1 MSKKGQLM
9 EVLKKEVRSLLMA
22 AKGGLTPAQL
32 EHEYMAMI
40 GKPLPVRDLG
50 FQSTLELVANM
61 PEVVRICTYEK
72 GTFILKAIAD
82 ETTKAI
88 AKLVAR
94 QRRSAKE
101 RKSAAVRAHAVSP
114 QKNPQSFP
122 RRGKAPILPATVKAE
137 LQDLLSSSPLLLLD
151 FHNAFFKRFGRAFE
165 YTQYGF
171 FSMFEVLRSVSD
183 TIVVKQTKA
192 GSLLTLKKHLA
203 NEIKKEEA
211 PRGETWGEAP
221 RGETWGEA
229 PRGETWG
236 EAPRGETWGEA
247 PRGETWG
254 EAPRGETWDQAPRGE
269 TWDQAPR
276 GETWDQAPRGE
287 TWDQAPRGETWD
299 QAPRGETWEE
309 VLQGA
314 TAVEM
319 PPLEPICETENCYL
333 TAEEKSEPVETQAVD
348 LGDGLK
354 QLNLAMHAMVCVLE
368 DKFTVHCLVYNA
380 VVSCNMF
387 KTQDLEQS
395 LLDKLIMTPEI
406 PPDAVQDRSLC
417 SLPPLERRCLVGV
430 FVEIIVSPSQ
440 FYIHICGRETSD
452 ELQDMMVDMRHCYSN
467 KLVSDRYIMP
477 ESSVQPGQLCC
488 VTTSKW
494 WYRVIIHRVIND
506 KDVEVFYPD
515 YGNLEIVRKSWLRFL
530 KWCYLK
536 LPAQAIPCSLAWV
549 KPVESTWSSAATLLF
564 KNLCSSKLLV
574 GIVDE
579 YVNGILH
586 LFLCDTSTKEDVYFH
601 CVLKDKGYAD
611 ICGKNVP
618 SEGFKELNPLAL
630 YVQPSEKWENAELV
644 EPDLC
649 LQQESLDADS
659 ATATSKLH
667 GDELCD
673 QQWHLSDNEET
684 QDDVQPLLDEV
695 SVPGT
700 VDPDTEL
707 AQEDTGETPTD
718 LVAVVKTP
726 HCLGESSM
734 PVVLFKSVEDSY
746 TSYMYS
752 KEPGGM
758 SQDKPDQIERFSS
771 NLQHR
776 EAVHP
781 SVLLMAVPF
790 MDNHNNEEQMRSK
803 DHPRSLKVS
812 LCFDSGLPD
821 QGLARKLYLP
831 PTTLP
836 AVLAAARLASSS
848 NYFHWLPSLRKK
860 V

>member
-1 MSKKGQLM
+1 MGGGSECRRSQLEYEGAGGRQLQGCRQGNTGPGRADMSKKGQLM
-9 EVLKKEVRSLLMA
+9 EMLKKEVRSLLMA
-22 AKGGLTPAQL
+22 AKEGLTPAQL

-40 GKPLPVRDLG
+40 GKPLPVHDLG
-50 FQSTLELVANM
+50 FQSTLELVADM
-61 PEVVRICTYEK
+61 PEVVRICAYEK

-88 AKLVAR
+88 ARLVAR
-94 QRRSAKE
+94 QKRSTKE
-101 RKSAAVRAHAVSP
+101 RKSAAVRADAVSSH
-114 QKNPQSFP
+114 KNPQSFP
-122 RRGKAPILPATVKAE
+122 RRRKAPILPARVKAE

-151 FHNAFFKRFGRAFE
+151 FHNAFFRRFGRAFE

-171 FSMFEVLRSVSD
+171 FSMFEVLKSVSD
-183 TIVVKQTKA
+183 IIVVEQTKA
-192 GSLLTLKKHLA
+192 GSLLTLEKHLA
-203 NEIKKEEA
+203 NGIKKEEMPRGEMREEV
-211 PRGETWGEAP
+211 PRGETRGEMP
-221 RGETWGEA
+221 RGETRGEM
-229 PRGETWG
+229 PRGETRG
-236 EAPRGETWGEA
+236 EMPRGETQEEM
-247 PRGETWG
+247 PR
-254 EAPRGETWDQAPRGE
+254 
-269 TWDQAPR
+269 
-276 GETWDQAPRGE
+276 
-287 TWDQAPRGETWD
+287 
-299 QAPRGETWEE
+299 
-309 VLQGA
+309 GA

-319 PPLEPICETENCYL
+319 PALEPICETENCYL
-333 TAEEKSEPVETQAVD
+333 TAEEKSEPVEIQAVD
-348 LGDGLK
+348 LCDSLK
-354 QLNLAMHAMVCVLE
+354 QA
-368 DKFTVHCLVYNA
+368 
-380 VVSCNMF
+380 
-387 KTQDLEQS
+387 QDLEQS

-430 FVEIIVSPSQ
+430 FVEVIVSPNQ
-440 FYIHICGRETSD
+440 FYVHVCSRETSD
-452 ELQDMMVDMRHCYSN
+452 KLQDMMVDMRHCYSN

-477 ESSVQPGQLCC
+477 ESSIQPGQLCC
-488 VTTSKW
+488 VMISRW

-549 KPVESTWSSAATLLF
+549 KPVEGTWSNAATLLF
-564 KNLCSSKLLV
+564 KSLCSSKLLV

-611 ICGKNVP
+611 ICGKNIP

-630 YVQPSEKWENAELV
+630 YVQPREKWENAELA

-659 ATATSKLH
+659 PTATSKL
-667 GDELCD
+667 GGNELCD

-684 QDDVQPLLDEV
+684 EDDVQPLLDEV

-700 VDPDTEL
+700 TDQDTEL
-707 AQEDTGETPTD
+707 AQEDTGETSTD
-718 LVAVVKTP
+718 LAAVV
-726 HCLGESSM
+726 
-734 PVVLFKSVEDSY
+734 KSVEDSY
-746 TSYMYS
+746 TSCMCS

-758 SQDKPDQIERFSS
+758 SQDKPDQTERFSN
-771 NLQHR
+771 NLQLR

-781 SVLLMAVPF
+781 SVLLMAMPF
-790 MDNHNNEEQMRSK
+790 MDNHNNEEQMRRK
-803 DHPRSLKVS
+803 DHPGS

-821 QGLARKLYLP
+821 QGLSRKLCLP

>member
-1 MSKKGQLM
+1 MAGADMSKKGQLLG
-9 EVLKKEVRSLLMA
+9 VLKKEVRSLLMA
-22 AKGGLTPAQL
+22 AKEGLTPAQL
-32 EHEYMAMI
+32 EQEYMTMV

-50 FQSTLELVANM
+50 FQSTLELVADM
-61 PEVVRICTYEK
+61 PEVVRICTYGK

-101 RKSAAVRAHAVSP
+101 RKSAALRADAISSH
-114 QKNPQSFP
+114 KNPQSLP

-151 FHNAFFKRFGRAFE
+151 FHNAFFRRFGRVFE

-171 FSMFEVLRSVSD
+171 FSMFEVLKSVSD
-183 TIVVKQTKA
+183 IIVVEQTKA
-192 GSLLTLKKHLA
+192 GSLLTLEKHLA
-203 NEIKKEEA
+203 SKIKKEEM
-211 PRGETWGEAP
+211 PRGET
-221 RGETWGEA
+221 RGETREEM
-229 PRGETWG
+229 PR
-236 EAPRGETWGEA
+236 
-247 PRGETWG
+247 
-254 EAPRGETWDQAPRGE
+254 
-269 TWDQAPR
+269 
-276 GETWDQAPRGE
+276 
-287 TWDQAPRGETWD
+287 
-299 QAPRGETWEE
+299 
-309 VLQGA
+309 
-314 TAVEM
+314 VEM
-319 PPLEPICETENCYL
+319 PPLEPICEKENCYL

-354 QLNLAMHAMVCVLE
+354 Q
-368 DKFTVHCLVYNA
+368 
-380 VVSCNMF
+380 
-387 KTQDLEQS
+387 TQYLEQS

-417 SLPPLERRCLVGV
+417 SLPPLKRRCLVGV
-430 FVEIIVSPSQ
+430 FVEVIVSPSQ
-440 FYIHICGRETSD
+440 FYVHVCSRETSD
-452 ELQDMMVDMRHCYSN
+452 KLQDMMADMRHCYSN

-488 VTTSKW
+488 VMISKW

-549 KPVESTWSSAATLLF
+549 KPVEGTWSNAATLLF

-601 CVLKDKGYAD
+601 CVLEDKGYAD

-630 YVQPSEKWENAELV
+630 YVQPLEKWENAELV

-649 LQQESLDADS
+649 SQLESLDADS
-659 ATATSKLH
+659 ATATSKL
-667 GDELCD
+667 GGNELCD
-673 QQWHLSDNEET
+673 QQCHLSDNEET

-700 VDPDTEL
+700 TDQEAEL
-707 AQEDTGETPTD
+707 AQENTGETSTD

-726 HCLGESSM
+726 HCLEESSM

-746 TSYMYS
+746 TSCMCP

-758 SQDKPDQIERFSS
+758 SQDKPDQIERFSN
-771 NLQHR
+771 NLQLR
-776 EAVHP
+776 EALHP
-781 SVLLMAVPF
+781 SVLLMAMPF
-790 MDNHNNEEQMRSK
+790 MDNHNSEEQMRSK
-803 DHPRSLKVS
+803 DHPGNLAVS
-812 LCFDSGLPD
+812 SCFDSELPD
-821 QGLARKLYLP
+821 QRLSRKLCLP